1 MRQRNWYTIFLLSTC
16 IVAGMIYIAGLYAP
30 NSMKLARTA
39 LHYVFNPSE
48 GSFSTG
54 TFWTDGTE
62 EDVVADDAAADN
74 ADATNENATNEN
86 ANGSGENATVN
97 SDPNTSGQGSVEPAK
112 AELPQIPDD
121 FTGVLFIG
129 DSRTVGLSE
138 YGKLGNADVFADTG
152 MSVYNVTKKALPA
165 PDGEKHTLDERL
177 QEKNYQAILLML
189 GINELGYD
197 RNVSYKRY
205 GELVA
210 HIRELQPDAWIVLEA
225 NLHVTQEQSEK
236 DDIFNNDN
244 INQVNDNIRRLAQ
257 ENGLG
262 YLDVNV
268 LFDDENGCL
277 GAEYSADGAHVLGS
291 YYDDWSTWILQELQS
306 GAAENV

>member
-16 IVAGMIYIAGLYAP
+16 ILAGMIYIVGLYAP
-30 NSMKLARTA
+30 GSMKVAQAA
-39 LHYVFNPSE
+39 LQYAFHPSE

-54 TFWTDGTE
+54 SFGTDGVDDTE
-62 EDVVADDAAADN
+62 AADSENKDESDENTADDSAITDDQSA
-74 ADATNENATNEN
+74 E
-86 ANGSGENATVN
+86 
-97 SDPNTSGQGSVEPAK
+97 EPAQ

-210 HIRELQPDAWIVLEA
+210 HIRELQPDAWLVLEA

-236 DDIFNNDN
+236 DDIFNNEN
-244 INQVNDNIRRLAQ
+244 INQVNDNIRQLAQ

-277 GAEYSADGAHVLGS
+277 KADYSADGAHILGS
-291 YYDDWSTWILQELQS
+291 YYDDWSAWILQELQS
-306 GAAENV
+306 GDAENT

>member
-1 MRQRNWYTIFLLSTC
+1 MKQRNWYTIFLLSTC

-30 NSMKLARTA
+30 DSMKIARAA
-39 LHYVFNPSE
+39 LQYVFNPSE
-48 GSFSTG
+48 GSFSEG
-54 TFWTDGTE
+54 NFWTDGVE
-62 EDVVADDAAADN
+62 EEMQSTDDAAADDLDSTD
-74 ADATNENATNEN
+74 ADS
-86 ANGSGENATVN
+86 SGVPASDNTDTVT
-97 SDPNTSGQGSVEPAK
+97 SDQELTEQPQR
-112 AELPQIPDD
+112 ELPQIPDD
-121 FTGVLFIG
+121 FTGVLFVG

-205 GELVA
+205 AELVEY
-210 HIRELQPDAWIVLEA
+210 IRELQPDAWIVLEA
-225 NLHVTQEQSEK
+225 NLHVTQAQSEK
-236 DDIFNNDN
+236 DDIFNNEN
-244 INQVNDNIRRLAQ
+244 INQVNENIRQLAQ

-277 GAEYSADGAHVLGS
+277 KADYSADGAHVLGS
-291 YYDDWSTWILQELQS
+291 YYDDWSAWILQELQS
-306 GAAENV
+306 GDANNRQSGI

>member
-1 MRQRNWYTIFLLSTC
+1 MIHLCTSPSDSEIAISKKDRQHETTKLVYDLFTFYLYCDRYDLYSGSIC
-16 IVAGMIYIAGLYAP
+16 AGQHED
-30 NSMKLARTA
+30 RTA
-39 LHYVFNPSE
+39 ALQYVFNPSE
-48 GSFSTG
+48 GSFSEG
-54 TFWTDGTE
+54 SFWTDGVE
-62 EDVVADDAAADN
+62 EEMQSTDDAAADDLN
-74 ADATNENATNEN
+74 STDADSSDGTASDNTD
-86 ANGSGENATVN
+86 TVT
-97 SDPNTSGQGSVEPAK
+97 SDQKLTEQPQR
-112 AELPQIPDD
+112 ELPQIPDD
-121 FTGVLFIG
+121 FTGVLFVG

-177 QEKNYQAILLML
+177 QEKNYQIILLML

-205 GELVA
+205 AELVE

-225 NLHVTQEQSEK
+225 NLHVTQAQSEK
-236 DDIFNNDN
+236 DDIFNNEN
-244 INQVNDNIRRLAQ
+244 INQVNENICQLAQ

-268 LFDDENGCL
+268 LFDDENVAL
-277 GAEYSADGAHVLGS
+277 RLI
-291 YYDDWSTWILQELQS
+291 ILQMGHISL
-306 GAAENV
+306 ALI

>member
-16 IVAGMIYIAGLYAP
+16 ILAGMIYIAGLYAP
-30 NSMKLARTA
+30 GSMKIARAA
-39 LHYVFNPSE
+39 LQYAFHPSE

-54 TFWTDGTE
+54 AFGTDGVDDTE
-62 EDVVADDAAADN
+62 AADSENKDESDENTADDSAITDDQSA
-74 ADATNENATNEN
+74 E
-86 ANGSGENATVN
+86 
-97 SDPNTSGQGSVEPAK
+97 EPAQ

-165 PDGEKHTLDERL
+165 PDGEKRTLDERL

-210 HIRELQPDAWIVLEA
+210 HIRELQPDAWLVLEA

-236 DDIFNNDN
+236 DDIFNNEN
-244 INQVNDNIRRLAQ
+244 INQVNDNIRQLAQ

-277 GAEYSADGAHVLGS
+277 KADYSADGAHVLGS
-291 YYDDWSTWILQELQS
+291 YYDDWSAWILQELQS
-306 GAAENV
+306 GDAENT

>member
-1 MRQRNWYTIFLLSTC
+1 MKQRNWYTIFLLSTC
-16 IVAGMIYIAGLYAP
+16 ILAGMIYIAGLYAP
-30 NSMKLARTA
+30 SSMKIARA
-39 LHYVFNPSE
+39 VLQYAFHPSE

-54 TFWTDGTE
+54 AFGTDGVE
-62 EDVVADDAAADN
+62 EDIEQAADGDSVDAASESTADDHEAG
-74 ADATNENATNEN
+74 T
-86 ANGSGENATVN
+86 
-97 SDPNTSGQGSVEPAK
+97 SDPDQGAAEQEPVQ
-112 AELPQIPDD
+112 AERPQIPDD
-121 FTGVLFIG
+121 FTGVLFVG

-177 QEKNYQAILLML
+177 QEKNYQVILLML

-205 GELVA
+205 AELVE

-225 NLHVTQEQSEK
+225 NLHVTQAQSEK
-236 DDIFNNDN
+236 DDIFNNEN
-244 INQVNDNIRRLAQ
+244 INQVNENIRQLAQ

-277 GAEYSADGAHVLGS
+277 KADYSADGAHVLGS
-291 YYDDWSTWILQELQS
+291 YYDDWSAWILQELQS
-306 GAAENV
+306 GDADNR